1 MAAICS
7 WHLGLCRRAGKGE
20 NKTLEVGLGREC
32 STLTNTP
39 KPYGVL
45 EWLQNAAPSIPITP
59 KDGSAELLVLHT
71 APAVLALQEERGPQ
85 GMSPSSSSWG
95 RTEAQGNTALKGIIL
110 QGSGFA
116 VPQQHTAL
124 SPSLTAPGGHPREL
138 PS

>member
-7 WHLGLCRRAGKGE
+7 WHLRLCRRAGKGE
-20 NKTLEVGLGREC
+20 NKTLEVGSGREC
-32 STLTNTP
+32 STLANTP
-39 KPYGVL
+39 KTYGVF

-59 KDGSAELLVLHT
+59 RDGSAVLLVLHT
-71 APAVLALQEERGPQ
+71 NVCSPGGTQPL
-85 GMSPSSSSWG
+85 GMSPSSSSCG
-95 RTEAQGNTALKGIIL
+95 RGEAHGNTALKGIIL